1 MPNRLECDLI
11 SSRVGAPSGVEQYLD
26 PPARM
31 IEFLTDFAD
40 QALILPTIVLIGGWL
55 LLAEPR
61 RTVVAWGAACAVS
74 LGLILLLKLV
84 MPCTP
89 FANDLRSPSG
99 HTASTVLVAGG
110 LLVLLTGPGRRRRLI
125 ASAAGILMGVLI
137 GATRLWLHAH
147 TVPEVI
153 AGLIIGSLGL
163 AVFAMAD
170 LSRPRLPPVTLMVA
184 FVMLAVALH
193 GHRLH
198 ADRWIS
204 TLACRLH

>member
-1 MPNRLECDLI
+1 
-11 SSRVGAPSGVEQYLD
+11 LD
-26 PPARM
+26 FLFRM
-31 IEFLTDFAD
+31 IQFVTDFAD

-74 LGLILLLKLV
+74 LGLILLLKLI

-89 FANDLRSPSG
+89 FAHDLRSPSG

-110 LLVLLTGPGRRRRLI
+110 LLVLWTGPGRRRRLL
-125 ASAAGILMGVLI
+125 ASLAGILLGAAI
-137 GATRLWLHAH
+137 GATRLVLNAH

-153 AGLIIGSLGL
+153 AGIVIGSLGL

-170 LSRPRLPPVTLMVA
+170 LSRPKLPPVTLMLA
-184 FVMLAVALH
+184 FVMLAVAMH

-198 ADRWIS
+198 AERWIS
-204 TLACRLH
+204 NLACRLH